1 MLFRCAL
8 TALAALSVA
17 SMSGCSGASGSSI
30 PEICADKHVFP
41 SGLYV
46 PSLLYASPDDEH
58 GAYDDFSKTGKALV
72 SLVANGNYQIER
84 VVTRQGKET
93 PNETFCFAKLH
104 ISGIY
109 EGNSY
114 DTKMWTMAF

>member
-1 MLFRCAL
+1 MFSRCAL

-30 PEICADKHVFP
+30 PEICAAKHIP
-41 SGLYV
+41 SGFYD
-46 PSLLYASPDDEH
+46 PTLLYASPDDEH
-58 GAYDDFSKTGKALV
+58 GAYDGFSKTGTALV
-72 SLVANGNYQIER
+72 NLMANGNYQIER
-84 VVTRQGKET
+84 VVTRQGKEN

-114 DTKMWTMAF
+114 DTKVWTMAF